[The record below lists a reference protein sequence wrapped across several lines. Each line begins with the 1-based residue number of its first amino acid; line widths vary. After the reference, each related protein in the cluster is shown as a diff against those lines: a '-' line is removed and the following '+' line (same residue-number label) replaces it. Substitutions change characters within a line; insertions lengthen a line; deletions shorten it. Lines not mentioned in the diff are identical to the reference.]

1 MMVHVCHCYFACKK
15 TNGQTFTKF
24 KLLYFSFDGLRE
36 VQMESLYM
44 LFVVALFANKTA
56 YKIASV
62 QYYKLQ

>member
-24 KLLYFSFDGLRE
+24 KLLYFSLDGLRE
-36 VQMESLYM
+36 VQMESFYM
-44 LFVVALFANKTA
+44 LFVVALFANKIA

-62 QYYKLQ
+62 AYYK

>member
-1 MMVHVCHCYFACKK
+1 MFVIVILHAKRLMAKRLQNSNYYIFI
-15 TNGQTFTKF
+15 
-24 KLLYFSFDGLRE
+24 FDGLRE

-62 QYYKLQ
+62 QYYK